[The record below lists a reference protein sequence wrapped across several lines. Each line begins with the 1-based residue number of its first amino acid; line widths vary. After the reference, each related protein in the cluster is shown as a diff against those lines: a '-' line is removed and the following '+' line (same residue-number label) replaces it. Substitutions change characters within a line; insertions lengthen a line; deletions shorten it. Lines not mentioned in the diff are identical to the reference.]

1 MQITNQ
7 MVKALAG
14 PPLTVLVLML
24 VNRTPLTQAFIR
36 RNTGFSNPTIHDAI
50 ELLNDYGYVTK
61 SGRYAWQIADGVM
74 QLPLMADLLP
84 NQTQEIEPEAEPIT
98 ELDDCIEVESIDQ
111 PVSSEDEELA
121 KKIFYLNPSSSSRS
135 LTSNKDLSTTTR
147 SSTEIA
153 EKFLELQKFGI
164 REPARS
170 RLADLENVTLELI
183 QYHCTHSQGPGQAI
197 YRIEHNWPIV
207 QDQVEPENKRLNK
220 YEEAFKKYKN
230 LEMKTEASNVR

>member
-7 MVKALAG
+7 MVKALSG

-84 NQTQEIEPEAEPIT
+84 NPKPETEPDPEPIT

-135 LTSNKDLSTTTR
+135 LTSNKNLSTTTR
-147 SSTEIA
+147 SSAEIA
-153 EKFLELQKFGI
+153 ENILQLQKFGI

-170 RLADLENVTLELI
+170 RLAALEHVTVELI

-197 YRIEHNWPIV
+197 YRIEHNWPMSEARSEYEFPV
-207 QDQVEPENKRLNK
+207 VSK
-220 YEEAFKKYKN
+220 YEQAYHRYLKE
-230 LEMKTEASNVR
+230 EVQSD